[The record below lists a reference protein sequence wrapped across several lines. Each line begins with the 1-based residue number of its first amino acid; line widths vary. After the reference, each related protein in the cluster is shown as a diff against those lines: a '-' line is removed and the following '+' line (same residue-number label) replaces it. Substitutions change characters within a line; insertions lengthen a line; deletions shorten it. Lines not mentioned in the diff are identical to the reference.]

1 MFLTDRSVSLDQIL
15 IQLKEV
21 APKWRELAEAV
32 GAENVNEIS
41 DFVRKIL
48 QNNNVNTRDYI
59 TKLCKIYIVY
69 LICPCTFTL
78 MLCVCVCAWCVLGKQ

>member
-41 DFVRKIL
+41 PHVS
-48 QNNNVNTRDYI
+48 
-59 TKLCKIYIVY
+59 TKQQCEYQRL
-69 LICPCTFTL
+69 
-78 MLCVCVCAWCVLGKQ
+78 